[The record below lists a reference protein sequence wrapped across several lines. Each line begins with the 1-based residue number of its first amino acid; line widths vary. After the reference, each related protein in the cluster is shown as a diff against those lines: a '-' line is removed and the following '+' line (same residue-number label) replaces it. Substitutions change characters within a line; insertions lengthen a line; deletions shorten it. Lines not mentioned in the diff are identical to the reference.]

1 MKTALKVF
9 GCVVAACLLLMVGT
23 VLVLNTDTFQNKMLK
38 RATSMLSDKLQTRVE
53 IDSISIG
60 LFSQK
65 VNLYGLDIED
75 LQHRKMFQLDHLAV
89 SVKLLPLLRN
99 EVRITNA
106 SIDGIRAQLYK
117 PKPDSAA
124 NYQFIIDAFKKDS
137 TESRDKEISKEDKNK
152 KKLTLNLHKLS
163 LSKIDVIYNDQAYKL
178 QSLLYKKKGKD
189 KHNATISDLQRSC
202 KEFYSISMEFDSEA

>member
-23 VLVLNTDTFQNKMLK
+23 VLVLNTDTFQNKLLK

-178 QSLLYKKKGKD
+178 QSLLY
-189 KHNATISDLQRSC
+189 
-202 KEFYSISMEFDSEA
+202 